1 MKDKIP
7 EELRKESL
15 DDWRVGLLRELR
27 GWLWGQRV
35 KAREERARS
44 KKAKAKAE
52 AKAPKQLGL
61 GF

>member
-1 MKDKIP
+1 MVMKDKIP

-27 GWLWGQRV
+27 GWLWRQRI

-44 KKAKAKAE
+44 E
-52 AKAPKQLGL
+52 RGL
-61 GF
+61 FLQIEG